1 MPPSPAAGCSAEANL
16 RAALILLQSLQ
27 ACGLRRLVLCPGSRS
42 APLAVAA
49 GVLGQQG
56 LDLFTAVDER
66 SAAFLAVGLGRGD
79 GRPTAVV
86 TTSGTAVANLL
97 PAVVE
102 ADSGAVPLLLLTAD
116 RPARLKHCGANQTV
130 NQEAFLAPCCRLL
143 REGDPAGLAAMEPAA
158 LRQMASE
165 AWNACLGAPH
175 GPVHCNLPIE
185 ELLHVD
191 AAALV
196 AGVALAVAAPI
207 SPATQ
212 APGAAAAL
220 PAAEPAA
227 PAPDPLDP
235 DQPGV
240 VVAGPW
246 RGTTAELASYAEALI
261 RWQRRSGWPVLAD
274 GLSGLRGWPGLELI
288 HSYDLLLAE
297 GHALPPAAQLLRLG
311 PMPSSRRLQQWLA
324 TAGGPSLLI
333 SQDDPR
339 RLDAG
344 VPVGARWSAG
354 LAAWL
359 AALPPQRL
367 AGMPTPA
374 SRALAQRW
382 MQLDHQ
388 VQSQLDRALL
398 PAAGAEDGD
407 HDGVA
412 DGASPP
418 ELLQEPAIARALSL
432 SLPAGLP
439 LMLASSSPVR
449 DWESF
454 AAAEAPQRPVFGFR
468 GASGIDGTLSL
479 AAGLAISAGRLVLL
493 TGDLA
498 LLHDAN
504 GWLWRQQLQAHG
516 ARLCVLVV
524 DNGGGGIFEQ
534 LPIRVAG
541 EPEPLDF
548 ERLFAM
554 PQAIDHPALAAGYGV
569 PSRRVRDLAALG
581 QALAWGLQQPLAL
594 LELRSDRRADA
605 AWRRE
610 LRRRM
615 APLSALP

>member
-16 RAALILLQSLQ
+16 RAALTLLRSLQ
-27 ACGLRRLVLCPGSRS
+27 ALGLRRLVLCPGSRS

-79 GRPTAVV
+79 GRPTALV

-130 NQEAFLAPCCRLL
+130 NQEAFLAPCCRLFC
-143 REGDPAGLAAMEPAA
+143 EGDPSGLAAMESAA
-158 LRQMASE
+158 LRRMASE
-165 AWNACLGAPH
+165 AWTACLGAPH

-191 AAALV
+191 AS
-196 AGVALAVAAPI
+196 ALAAVGALAMAAPI
-207 SPATQ
+207 CPPAV
-212 APGAAAAL
+212 AL
-220 PAAEPAA
+220 PAPAPTA
-227 PAPDPLDP
+227 AAPDPLDP

-246 RGTTAELASYAEALI
+246 RGTTADLAPHAEALI

-274 GLSGLRGWPGLELI
+274 GLSGLRGWPGLDLI

-297 GHALPPAAQLLRLG
+297 GHALPPATQLLRLG

-324 TAGGPSLLI
+324 SASGPSLLI
-333 SQDDPR
+333 SQNDPR

-344 VPVGARWSAG
+344 VPVGAHWPAG
-354 LAAWL
+354 LPAWL

-367 AGMPTPA
+367 AGKPSPA
-374 SRALAQRW
+374 SLSLAQRW
-382 MQLDHQ
+382 MQLDRQ

-398 PAAGAEDGD
+398 PAADAGDGD
-407 HDGVA
+407 HDGVD
-412 DGASPP
+412 DGASPPEPLP

-432 SLPAGLP
+432 ALPAGLP

-454 AAAEAPQRPVFGFR
+454 AAADAPQRPVFGFR

-516 ARLCVLVV
+516 AHLCVLVV

-581 QALAWGLQQPLAL
+581 PALAWALQQPLAL

-605 AWRRE
+605 DWRRE